1 MHSFHIRGVSLV
13 TDIIKILFMKMEWDV
28 FRILNHISDEEGIL
42 VLSGENA
49 KIDEISVARFG
60 EYLKKKYLS
69 KGVILVNRFER
80 NMINHIKK
88 NTALHIRI
96 ISLSPIRLKHFY
108 KLHCVKPFVGN
119 IAFTYINTPKD
130 NKLGKYLEKS
140 ELDEN
145 ELVCLALFR
154 LGHV

>member
-1 MHSFHIRGVSLV
+1 MV

-69 KGVILVNRFER
+69 KGVILVNRFEIGR
-80 NMINHIKK
+80 
-88 NTALHIRI
+88 A
-96 ISLSPIRLKHFY
+96 
-108 KLHCVKPFVGN
+108 
-119 IAFTYINTPKD
+119 
-130 NKLGKYLEKS
+130 
-140 ELDEN
+140 
-145 ELVCLALFR
+145 
-154 LGHV
+154 HV